1 MYKNEGGFINAGE
14 NVSTKSHK
22 NDTKKTAYEEVQV
35 LFTSGNVKAG
45 QKISLSDM
53 QLCD

>member
-1 MYKNEGGFINAGE
+1 MYKNEGGFINAGK
-14 NVSTKSHK
+14 NISIKSHK
-22 NDTKKTAYEEVQV
+22 NDAKKTAYEEVQV
-35 LFTSGNVKAG
+35 LCTSGNMKAG